1 MNENYPIKWLDTL
14 ISSTLNP
21 RISSI
26 ENISQEQ
33 SSIIIATVQKESLTI
48 KSKIKYKVFSLTR
61 EKHISLFIINHYKS
75 FQILQDQIV
84 SYENYQ
90 VYNKPELKQI
100 LRIIEKEIQ
109 ELLSFI
115 ELWYPDYLQ
124 LDKKTPPTKP
134 SYKRKFTE
142 KVLCNLSTDQT
153 AILLRA
159 ADDSKILVARSM
171 RSVFKAI
178 IPHLSTPY
186 KRNISY
192 DSVRVK
198 SYNIEEK
205 DKIIAIKHL
214 QLMIDKIKS
223 Y

>member
-115 ELWYPDYLQ
+115 ELWY
-124 LDKKTPPTKP
+124 
-134 SYKRKFTE
+134 
-142 KVLCNLSTDQT
+142 
-153 AILLRA
+153 
-159 ADDSKILVARSM
+159 
-171 RSVFKAI
+171 
-178 IPHLSTPY
+178 
-186 KRNISY
+186 
-192 DSVRVK
+192 
-198 SYNIEEK
+198 
-205 DKIIAIKHL
+205 
-214 QLMIDKIKS
+214 
-223 Y
+223 